1 MAGTGEIAGGAAT
14 GALSGA
20 ATGATVAGPPGALV
34 GGLVGALFGGGGAAA
49 KKDPM
54 VTPSPA
60 PQPAAPAGESF
71 HTQRAKAEARKNV
84 LDKIASEKASEQ
96 LHAKNLLEDL

>member
-1 MAGTGEIAGGAAT
+1 MADAGEIGGGAAT

-20 ATGATVAGPPGALV
+20 STGAVVAGPPGALV
-34 GGLVGALFGGGGAAA
+34 GGLVGALFGAAGAAG

-54 VTPSPA
+54 MTPPA
-60 PQPAAPAGESF
+60 GAAAPAGESF
-71 HTQRAKAEARKNV
+71 HSQQAKMGARKNV
-84 LDKIASEKASEQ
+84 LDEIASEKASEQ